1 MCGSLNKKIK
11 HIYHRIDYSTGKSL
25 FGNTSGFKNNFS
37 GQLQKAGKTYK
48 TEEANSLRNNGFL
61 QLGKIYDD
69 EYLNKIKKKY
79 DNMIENDEYSYSRI
93 SYEGNVYNRQLLN
106 DPCPIPEFSKL
117 LTDQIKNIMS
127 DYFGGHFQIKRIQGS
142 RNYHIPSD
150 ILTKREFYS
159 DHWHCD
165 NRDTD
170 SYWKIFILL
179 SDVTDDDGPL
189 HLVTRSRTKELMKMG
204 FHTRDDYDLS
214 DDVLYDPKYLVKH
227 TGPIG
232 TVVIG
237 NPTLCLHRA
246 GIPSLGHTRDMIYL
260 MLGRSDEPI
269 RNDWIDH
276 QDFNDHQYD

>member
-1 MCGSLNKKIK
+1 LSDSWTVEFIIDAKFKIK
-11 HIYHRIDYSTGKSL
+11 SEL
-25 FGNTSGFKNNFS
+25 FSN
-37 GQLQKAGKTYK
+37 
-48 TEEANSLRNNGFL
+48 
-61 QLGKIYDD
+61 
-69 EYLNKIKKKY
+69 
-79 DNMIENDEYSYSRI
+79 
-93 SYEGNVYNRQLLN
+93 
-106 DPCPIPEFSKL
+106 
-117 LTDQIKNIMS
+117 
-127 DYFGGHFQIKRIQGS
+127 
-142 RNYHIPSD
+142 
-150 ILTKREFYS
+150 
-159 DHWHCD
+159 HWHCD